1 MRFKAVI
8 FDLDGVLVSTDEQHY
23 QGWKALCDRLS
34 IPFDRETNNRFRG
47 VSRMACV
54 DILEEIS
61 GCSFTPEQ
69 KLEYAAWKNER
80 YRSLLSTLSPE
91 SVTAEVRKT
100 LDALRARGLLLAV
113 GSSSKNAKFILE
125 RIGLGDYFDAVSDG
139 TNISRSKPDPE
150 VFLKAAEFLG
160 VPAAGCL
167 VVEDA
172 VSGVEAAHNAGMAA
186 ASVGDAAANGCGDYV
201 LASFGGLLDVCL

>member
-61 GCSFTPEQ
+61 GRSFTPEQ

-91 SVTAEVRKT
+91 SVTAEVRTT
-100 LDALRARGLLLAV
+100 LDALRARGLKLAV

-160 VPAAGCL
+160 MPAADCL

-201 LASFGGLLDVCL
+201 LASFGGLLDVCV

>member
-23 QGWKALCDRLS
+23 QGWKALCERLS

-61 GCSFTPEQ
+61 GRSFTPEQ
-69 KLEYAAWKNER
+69 KFEYAAWKNER

-91 SVTAEVRKT
+91 SVTAEVHTT

-160 VPAAGCL
+160 MPAADCL

-172 VSGVEAAHNAGMAA
+172 VSGVEAAQNAGMVA
-186 ASVGDAAANGCGDYV
+186 ASLGDAAAHGCGDYV
-201 LASFGGLLDVCL
+201 LSSFGGLLDVCV

>member
-54 DILEEIS
+54 DILEELS
-61 GCSFTPEQ
+61 GRSFTPEQ

-91 SVTAEVRKT
+91 SVTAEVRTT
-100 LDALRARGLLLAV
+100 LDALRARGLKLAV

-160 VPAAGCL
+160 MPTADCL

-201 LASFGGLLDVCL
+201 LASFGGLLDVCV

>member
-61 GCSFTPEQ
+61 GRSCTPEQ

-91 SVTAEVRKT
+91 SVTAEVRTT

-160 VPAAGCL
+160 MPAADCL

>member
-61 GCSFTPEQ
+61 GRSFTPEQ

-91 SVTAEVRKT
+91 SVTAEVSKT

-160 VPAAGCL
+160 MPAAGCL

>member
-54 DILEEIS
+54 DILEELS
-61 GCSFTPEQ
+61 GRSFTPEQ

-91 SVTAEVRKT
+91 SVTAEVRTT
-100 LDALRARGLLLAV
+100 LDALRARGLKLAV

-160 VPAAGCL
+160 MPTADCL

>member
-91 SVTAEVRKT
+91 PVTAEVRTT
-100 LDALRARGLLLAV
+100 LDTLRARGLLLAV

-160 VPAAGCL
+160 MPAADCL

-186 ASVGDAAANGCGDYV
+186 ASLGDAAANGCGDYV